1 MNSIVEAML
10 KRYNPKNNEE
20 RENAAKEIIQEIA
33 LAGLSR
39 GGFFKKLLSMVGRVS
54 ESSMDWIDS
63 ARTWIS
69 LCSKKIR
76 ISNSANISPL
86 WKGNLLPME

>member
-1 MNSIVEAML
+1 MKMNSIVEAML

-39 GGFFKKLLSMVGRVS
+39 GGFFKKSCFLWWD
-54 ESSMDWIDS
+54 ESQ
-63 ARTWIS
+63 
-69 LCSKKIR
+69 
-76 ISNSANISPL
+76 
-86 WKGNLLPME
+86 NLLWIGSIQRGYGFRFAHLRQQTA